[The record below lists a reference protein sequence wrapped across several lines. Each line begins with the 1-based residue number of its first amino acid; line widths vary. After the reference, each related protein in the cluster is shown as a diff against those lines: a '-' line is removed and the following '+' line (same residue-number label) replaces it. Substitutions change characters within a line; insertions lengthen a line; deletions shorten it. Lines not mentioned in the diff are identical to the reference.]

1 MVFKTNIM
9 PKRRWLIF
17 FVFGI
22 LFLSHIFLLSAQD
35 NFSLKSY
42 KKSHGPFWNY
52 DYSKT
57 LVMKLGLSFPDGKGG
72 SNVFCD
78 FETAL
83 ELIARADQLTLQV
96 PKIIYL
102 VGWQYNGHDDKYPAM
117 FEVNEKLKRAE
128 DESARESLMW
138 LMREAR
144 KFHTTVS
151 LHINM
156 TDAYDDSPLWAN
168 YIENDLI
175 SKKRFGDLMIIGK
188 WNNRNAYQINYQNEW
203 KSGWTQRRID
213 SLVNLLPELKKA
225 GTIHIDA
232 WIARESRGHDES
244 LIIESEYQKKALH
257 YWKQLGIDVT
267 SEWVMDYMTDLVP
280 FAWHF
285 NARKQQ
291 HYLDIPA
298 NVYTGSGINPDVVG
312 SDFGLG
318 FLFGQSMYGEG
329 LWPTFQKNEI
339 DKVNW
344 DKKFAEKFYLNCLQ
358 YFFLNELDRIS
369 VLGTGSERIAKFSK
383 GVSVSLKDSTVYKND
398 ILLRDKNTV
407 MYPLTWKEEPSL
419 AVYSLEGSNQK
430 SFKLPD
436 VWKYFHEVDLY
447 EVSIDGLKYIHK
459 IKVKDDAIMLELLPG
474 QPYLVRPTASLN

>member
-1 MVFKTNIM
+1 MVFKKHIIR
-9 PKRRWLIF
+9 KRSMLIGF
-17 FVFGI
+17 ICVIFCLSQSVF
-22 LFLSHIFLLSAQD
+22 LSAQD
-35 NFSLKSY
+35 NINLE
-42 KKSHGPFWNY
+42 SHKPGRGPFWNH

-72 SNVFCD
+72 SNVLCD

-83 ELIARADQLTLQV
+83 ELIKQADQLTLQV

-117 FEVNEKLKRAE
+117 FEVNEKLKRVE
-128 DESARESLMW
+128 DESAKESLMW

-144 KFHTTVS
+144 KFHTTIS

-156 TDAYDDSPLWAN
+156 TDAYDDSPLWDI
-168 YIENDLI
+168 YVENDLI

-244 LIIESEYQKKALH
+244 LIIESEYQKKALY
-257 YWKQLGIDVT
+257 YWKKLGIDVS
-267 SEWVMDYMTDLVP
+267 SEWVMDYMTNLVP

-329 LWPTFQKNEI
+329 LWPSAQKNEFE
-339 DKVNW
+339 KANW
-344 DKKFAEKFYLNCLQ
+344 NKKFTEKFYLNCLQ

-369 VLGTGSERIAKFSK
+369 VSGTGAERIAKFSK
-383 GVSVSLKDSTVYKND
+383 GVSVSLKDSTVYKD
-398 ILLRDKNTV
+398 EVLLRDKNTV
-407 MYPLTWKEEPSL
+407 MYPLTWKEEPNL
-419 AVYSLEGSNQK
+419 AIYSLEGSSQK

-447 EVSIDGLKYIHK
+447 EVSMDGLSYIHK
-459 IKVKDDAIMLELLPG
+459 IKVKDDAVILELLPG
-474 QPYLVRPTASLN
+474 KPYVLRPTAISN